1 MKELAK
7 TFTDQLDVIAEEIQ
21 NSEELRV
28 YLEEEEDEQYMA
40 IRQIYEPKITKIY
53 TEVANDYPL
62 QLLALEKYLIDI
74 KFEGLF
80 LPRILG
86 FSVLR
91 GVINDDYKYIR
102 PQSHFKDIL
111 LAICN
116 SSNFDLI
123 KQRIGQTI
131 QIGFALSSDIWITNL
146 VNLISNKR
154 IRYFL
159 SGLKAPKFRDKRSRA
174 LGYARYSNQFRSDN
188 YMSTEFPTTVAEL
201 KTLFPSVRKFIIYR
215 IENKGKNVSFIPE
228 IKAFLDNDLFKNTP
242 EYVEMLALYG
252 HFFELNET
260 DQAHLK
266 ASFNDARQ
274 RISEFEEQWWDLL
287 ISLRKTK
294 LDIDPAADRRISAI
308 LDFSVDDQLSQFYKL
323 TDEIHTK
330 GYMNEEASEAVK
342 AFYGQH
348 EGMSPINRC
357 LRATIFGYL
366 KRYMDN
372 LMLDQYS
379 EYFELSKIFPTYIDI
394 FTNQKFN
401 QNIKEL
407 CMAYVKRLLKKYTDK
422 RGKDYQDIK
431 RFVSS
436 NFLDL
441 GFLTEKQIVELFKT
455 RRKKKPAKS

>member
-1 MKELAK
+1 MKELDK
-7 TFTDQLDVIAEEIQ
+7 TYIDQLDAIAEEIQ
-21 NSEELRV
+21 NSEELKV
-28 YLEEEEDEQYMA
+28 YLEEEEDEQYME
-40 IRQIYEPKITKIY
+40 IRQIHEPKITKIY
-53 TEVANDYPL
+53 TEVANDHPL
-62 QLLALEKYLIDI
+62 QLLALEKHLIND

-86 FSVLR
+86 FAVLR

-146 VNLISNKR
+146 INLISNKR

-159 SGLKAPKFRDKRSRA
+159 SGLKAPKFRDPRSRA
-174 LGYARYSNQFRSDN
+174 LGYVRYKNQFRNEN
-188 YMSTEFPTTVAEL
+188 YMSTEFPSTVAGL
-201 KTLFPSVRKFIIYR
+201 KTLFPSVRKFMIYR
-215 IENKGKNVSFIPE
+215 IEQKNSNSSFISE
-228 IKAFLDNDLFKNTP
+228 IKSFLDNELFQNAP
-242 EYVEMLALYG
+242 EYVELLGLYT
-252 HFFELNET
+252 HFFELE
-260 DQAHLK
+260 DGDKDHLK
-266 ASFNDARQ
+266 SVFNATRT
-274 RISEFEEQWWDLL
+274 RIPNFAEQWWDLL
-287 ISLRKTK
+287 IDLRKGG
-294 LDIDPAADRRISAI
+294 LDIDPSADRQIISV
-308 LDFSVDDQLSQFYKL
+308 LDSSIEDQLSAYYKL
-323 TDEIHTK
+323 ADEIHSK
-330 GYMNEEASEAVK
+330 GYMNEEASESVK

-348 EGMSPINRC
+348 EGMSPINKC

-366 KRYMDN
+366 KRFMNN
-372 LMLDQYS
+372 LMLDQYN
-379 EYFELSKIFPTYIDI
+379 EYFELSKIFPTYMDI
-394 FTNQKFN
+394 FSNQKFN

-436 NFLDL
+436 NFLEL
-441 GFLTEKQIVELFKT
+441 GFLKEKEIVELFKT
-455 RRKKKPAKS
+455 RRKKKPVKS